1 MEGLEVFVG
10 LDVHSEK
17 TVGTFLDGKGNLLRE
32 MKVPTDKNGFGTLFG
47 WIGQGGKTRTV
58 KAVFEASR
66 NWTYIAGLLR
76 EQGVE
81 VVMAHPLKVRAIA
94 SARIKTDRIDSRI
107 LADLLRAN
115 LIPESYMPSDETVEL
130 RELARYR
137 VHLGRTSAGLKTRVR
152 TLLAKRGIKCPYESP
167 VGKRSRPWLSN
178 ISLTLPGI
186 IGRELDQAVKMLDE
200 LDGEKKSVDKLIE
213 AACLKHPEAN
223 LLTSIP
229 GVGQYSGLI
238 ILSEIGDV
246 KRFPTPEQLA
256 SYAGLVSSTYQSGS
270 SCYQGKITKQG
281 NKWLRWILVQCSL
294 VAIRKP
300 NRLRTFY
307 LRLAKKKGHKKAIVA
322 TARKM
327 LTIIWHLLTKGETF
341 VP

>member
-1 MEGLEVFVG
+1 MEGCLEVFAG

-32 MKVPTDKNGFGTLFG
+32 MKVPTSKNGFETLFG
-47 WIGQGGKTRTV
+47 WLGGGNRKI

-66 NWTYIAGLLR
+66 NWTYVARLLR
-76 EQGVE
+76 EQKVE
-81 VVMAHPLKVRAIA
+81 AVMAHPLKVRAIA

-107 LADLLRAN
+107 LANLLRAD
-115 LIPESYMPSDETVEL
+115 LIPASYMPPDEMVEL

-137 VHLGRTSAGLKTRVR
+137 VYLGRTSAGLKTRVR
-152 TLLAKRGIKCPYESP
+152 TLLAKSGIKCPYKSP
-167 VGKRSRPWLSN
+167 VGKRSRPWLVN
-178 ISLTLPGI
+178 VSLTLPETA
-186 IGRELDQAVKMLDE
+186 RMELDQAVRMLDQ
-200 LDGEKKSVDKLIE
+200 LDAEKKTVDGLIDR
-213 AACLKHPEAN
+213 ACLKRPEAN

-229 GVGQYSGLI
+229 GIGKYSGLI
-238 ILSEIGDV
+238 ILSEIGDI
-246 KRFPTPEQLA
+246 KRFPAPEKLA
-256 SYAGLVSSTYQSGS
+256 AYSGLVSSTYQSGS

-281 NKWLRWILVQCSL
+281 NKWLRWVLVQCSL

-300 NRLRTFY
+300 NRLRAFY

-327 LTIIWHLLTKGETF
+327 LTIIWHMLSKGETF